1 MYYFFLGGG
10 DTTHIGGLEII
21 SETKSPITGIGLER
35 IECHPNRFQT
45 LIALLHLR
53 FLRLIRDIQKL
64 YFMILLPLA
73 LAALGLYFNSV
84 QSIEPKLQALELN
97 GRTYHSTNI
106 AIHNAS
112 GKDLDILFIQLFN
125 LNVTSLDEYDGNFSL
140 LLDIAP
146 HMAAININKFEH
158 PNYAVTILYN
168 DTAQHSLPIVINLIS
183 NALYG

>member
-1 MYYFFLGGG
+1 MKSFLAGG

-21 SETKSPITGIGLER
+21 SETKSPTTGIGLER
-35 IECHPNRFQT
+35 IECHPNCFQT

-73 LAALGLYFNSV
+73 LAALGLYFNSI
-84 QSIEPKLQALELN
+84 QSIEPKLQPLALN
-97 GRTYHSTNI
+97 GKTYRSTNI
-106 AIHNAS
+106 AIHNSS
-112 GKDLDILFIQLFN
+112 GKDLDALFVQLFS
-125 LNVTSLDEYDGNFSL
+125 LNVTFLDEYDGNFSL

-146 HMAAININKFEH
+146 HMAAINVNKFEY
-158 PNYAVTILYN
+158 PNYAMTILYN
-168 DTAQHSLPIVINLIS
+168 DTEQHSLPIVINLIS